1 MLKTLYQQIKQYRTA
16 ALLTP
21 GFTALEVLM
30 DVLIPYVTAS
40 LIDKGINAGDMENV
54 YFYGAIMMGM
64 ALLSLVFGILGGRC
78 SAYASTG
85 FAANLRAAMYRNIQR
100 MAFSDIDKYAT
111 SGLITRMTTD
121 VNALQSAFQQIMGIS
136 VRAPFKLL
144 LSILMCLVIDA
155 RLSLIFLIALVILS
169 FSLYHIISRVAR
181 LFQQVFVKYDD
192 LNQSVQENIT
202 GIRLVKAFVRED
214 YENAKFAK
222 AAENL
227 YKLYVKAESLMAWNH
242 PIMNM
247 VVYGCII
254 ALSWMGAHYI
264 VEGTLTTGEL
274 TSLFTYVMSILMSL
288 MMLSMVFVMLTQSAA
303 SAKRVAEIIEE
314 EPDIVNPANGIT
326 TIPDG
331 SIEFR
336 QVRFDYKSKV
346 EGRRSKV
353 EGQRP
358 KDEGRSSLLV
368 PPSSHH
374 SSLLAPPS
382 SQSPLSEGEGSGVR
396 LPHKRSA
403 LYNITFSIKS
413 GETIGVIGGTG
424 SGKSTL
430 VNLISRLYDPREGEV
445 CVGGHNVKDYDL
457 TALRHAVSVVLQQNI
472 LFSGTVLDN
481 LRWGNPDATLEECR
495 YACQM
500 AQADEFVSQMPEGYD
515 TQIEQGGTNVS
526 GGQKQRLCIARA
538 LLKHPKILVLDDST
552 SACDTATDA
561 KIREAIHHQLPE
573 MTKIIIAQRIL
584 SVRDCDRIL
593 VLDNGVVTG
602 FDTHDNLLKT
612 NTLYQE
618 INAIQHEDGGDF
630 DDKSLTPDPSLSE
643 RGGTRKEERGARN
656 EERLRVGERSSGM
669 GGATFDLRPLK

>member
-1 MLKTLYQQIKQYRTA
+1 MFLTIGIEIFFVPSQPSMLKTLYQQIRQYRTA

-40 LIDKGINAGDMENV
+40 LIDKGINTGDMENV
-54 YFYGAIMMGM
+54 YFYGAVMLGM

-85 FAANLRAAMYRNIQR
+85 FAANLRSAMYRNIQR
-100 MAFSDIDKYAT
+100 LAFSDIDKYAT

-155 RLSLIFLIALVILS
+155 RLSLIFLIALIILS

-314 EPDIVNPANGIT
+314 EPDIVNPTNGIT
-326 TIPDG
+326 EVPDG

-336 QVRFDYKSKV
+336 QVRFDYKTV
-346 EGRRSKV
+346 ETSTAV
-353 EGQRP
+353 ANSTFNTQ
-358 KDEGRSSLLV
+358 
-368 PPSSHH
+368 H
-374 SSLLAPPS
+374 STLEAP
-382 SQSPLSEGEGSGVR
+382 L
-396 LPHKRSA
+396 HKRSA

-424 SGKSTL
+424 SGKSSL
-430 VNLISRLYDPREGEV
+430 INLISRLYDPREGEV
-445 CVGGHNVKDYDL
+445 CVGGRNVKDYDL
-457 TALRHAVSVVLQQNI
+457 TALRSAVSVVLQQNI
-472 LFSGTVLDN
+472 LFSGSVLDN

-495 YACQM
+495 TVCQI

-561 KIREAIHHQLPE
+561 KIREAVHRQLPE
-573 MTKIIIAQRIL
+573 MTKVIIAQRIL

-593 VLDNGVVTG
+593 VMDNGVVTG
-602 FDTHDNLLKT
+602 FDTHENLLKT

-630 DDKSLTPDPSLSE
+630 DEVKIE
-643 RGGTRKEERGARN
+643 N
-656 EERLRVGERSSGM
+656 
-669 GGATFDLRPLK
+669 